1 MATLE
6 NATFKAQAN
15 FFSNTANQLPYGM
28 IDVQFSM
35 NDSNGLFG
43 LGVGN
48 GIIDL
53 DNENLIQRTLI
64 TNDPYTLSTSKQWNY
79 TVNNMSSGNID
90 DNTSA
95 SIASIRRSVV
105 YSNEV
110 NYRFENPFKISL
122 DALDS
127 ANNYTKYF
135 TYANTSII
143 DIGVEPGDKPTGEN
157 DKHHYVTATSPVTE
171 SLFNPFIALNVRG
184 MMENIPLINTT
195 KDSVTVETE
204 NDLEKMKTDGGAE
217 SSYMGASA
225 GSGGSMNINLK
236 EDEKDSIFD
245 CSIRKLV
252 ELSTTEL
259 DNEHKSITKLGMAR
273 YKWADFMYCKD
284 LGKYSNNMLITLRKF
299 PHPIGDNIFKLYG
312 YGDEDPNDTTN
323 SMSMAPDI
331 GRMIAWLGHDNK
343 LEDIIKFN
351 YNESWKQMTAE
362 QPNENEQDTNADQTG
377 LIGSIINM
385 GNPKYMKAYSKGI
398 AGSGNTVMTRLTQSV
413 NSFVFP
419 SNSIIQMSNSGTYEN
434 NPAMNG
440 KRYDAHKIYTKQGTI
455 QDTHMYEGIMKFS
468 HEFTLT
474 FNYELRA
481 YENINPKSAFLD
493 LLANILTVTYRKG
506 SFWGGEHPFY
516 GAPGNGNR
524 SGWKTANALIN
535 NIAGGAGDV
544 TQFLFGQKNGNDL
557 LNSLKN
563 RGTQFADTL
572 GIDTSS
578 FSAAANS
585 IIGKLTG
592 KGGGSFNINKFVEE
606 FVAGGLKNG
615 LGRPQ
620 VYAFNSLLTGD
631 PVGLWHVTIGNPRN
645 PILAMGNL
653 IIKDTSFQMYG
664 PLGLDDFPTGIKVTV
679 SLMHAKSRDAAEIAN
694 MFTAGSNSIAFKL
707 IGGTS
712 TGAPEQ
718 FLSDDGL
725 LKKFGTKDLNKI
737 ISSMASV

>member
-6 NATFKAQAN
+6 NATFRAQAN

-35 NDSNGLFG
+35 NDKNGLFSFGNTEG
-43 LGVGN
+43 LVS
-48 GIIDL
+48 IDG
-53 DNENLIQRTLI
+53 ENLNARTSI
-64 TNDPYTLSTSKQWNY
+64 TNDPKELSKFSQWNY
-79 TVNNMSSGNID
+79 TVNNMNTAMID
-90 DNTSA
+90 SKTPS
-95 SIASIRRSVV
+95 SIASIRRSTAHDP
-105 YSNEV
+105 NEI

-122 DALDS
+122 NALDE
-127 ANNYTKYF
+127 ANNYVKYF
-135 TYANTSII
+135 AYANTSII
-143 DIGVEPGDKPTGEN
+143 DIGVEAGSKPNGSE
-157 DKHHYVTATSPVTE
+157 DKHHYVMATSPITE
-171 SLFNPFIALNVRG
+171 SLFNPFIGLNVRG
-184 MMENIPLINTT
+184 MADNIPLINTQEEEIFFET
-195 KDSVTVETE
+195 QSNIKDIKNVKDAEHTH
-204 NDLEKMKTDGGAE
+204 NDGDDE
-217 SSYMGASA
+217 SLTMR
-225 GSGGSMNINLK
+225 LK
-236 EDEKDSIFD
+236 KDEKDSIFD

-252 ELSTTEL
+252 ELSNTTI
-259 DNEHKSITKLGMAR
+259 DTATPTSKLGMAR

-299 PHPIGDNIFKLYG
+299 PNPIGDNIFRLYG
-312 YGDEDPNDTTN
+312 YGDNDEN
-323 SMSMAPDI
+323 APKGSMPVPPDI
-331 GRMIAWLGHDNK
+331 GRMIAWLGKDNK

-351 YNESWKQMTAE
+351 YNESWKEMTAE
-362 QPNENEQDTNADQTG
+362 QPNENEQDTGADQTG

-385 GNPKYMKAYSKGI
+385 GNPKYMKAYGKGVV
-398 AGSGNTVMTRLTQSV
+398 GSGNSIMSRMTQSM
-413 NSFVFP
+413 NTFLFP
-419 SNSIIQMSNSGTYEN
+419 SGSVIGASNSGTYEN
-434 NPAMNG
+434 NAAMNG
-440 KRYDAHKIYTKQGTI
+440 KRYDAHKIYTKQGTV

-493 LLANILTVTYRKG
+493 LLANILAVTYRKG
-506 SFWGGEHPFY
+506 TFWGGEHPFY

-524 SGWKTANALIN
+524 AGWKTANALIN
-535 NIAGGAGDV
+535 NVAGGAGDV
-544 TQFLFGQKNGNDL
+544 TQFLFGQQNSNQL
-557 LNSLKN
+557 LNNLKN
-563 RGTQFADTL
+563 RGTQFANTL

-578 FSAAANS
+578 LGGAVNS
-585 IIGKLTG
+585 LVGKLTG
-592 KGGGSFNINKFVEE
+592 KGGGSFKISDFVEQ

-679 SLMHAKSRDAAEIAN
+679 SLKHAKSRDAAEIAN
-694 MFTAGSNSIAFKL
+694 MFTAGTNSIAFKL
-707 IGGTS
+707 LGGTS

-718 FLSDDGL
+718 ILSEDGNF
-725 LKKFGTKDLNKI
+725 KKYGTKDINKI
-737 ISSMASV
+737 ISSMASVL